1 MSKEKDYS
9 IESLIID
16 ACDSFDEE
24 WEEIKKGH
32 YDSDETMH
40 EIADN
45 AVPIYYWDIAQY
57 AAHNTWLMTEIP
69 DIHTDGSAH
78 DQIQANIY
86 CAVYDGLVEHMD
98 EIEEREAEADQMEM
112 DSESNGYN
120 KKDIEKETED
130 E

>member
-1 MSKEKDYS
+1 MSISPYKKSYNIKDLVS
-9 IESLIID
+9 D

-32 YDSDETMH
+32 YDSDEVMH

-45 AVPIYYWDIAQY
+45 AVPIYYYDIGQY
-57 AAHNTWLMTEIP
+57 AAHNSWLMTEIP
-69 DIHTDGSAH
+69 EINPNGNAH

-86 CAVYDGLVEHMD
+86 EAICEGLHEHV
-98 EIEEREAEADQMEM
+98 A
-112 DSESNGYN
+112 
-120 KKDIEKETED
+120 EKEKED